1 MQLLYIIKMCLLF
14 FNLTVGARMFLGIV
28 TDSNKMEHYVWK
40 CNFKVAMK
48 TCQAYTFAIVNA
60 NKKNIIN
67 GFKRK
72 KNSSFSNKRNRV
84 HTIQISVR
92 LSLGNNISKHH
103 AKAQDRHNSPGVT
116 NSKFYTLASWLV
128 LYIKQERLLLPLER

>member
-14 FNLTVGARMFLGIV
+14 FNLTVGAGMFLGIV

-72 KNSSFSNKRNRV
+72 KIVVS
-84 HTIQISVR
+84 QIKE
-92 LSLGNNISKHH
+92 IEFT
-103 AKAQDRHNSPGVT
+103 P
-116 NSKFYTLASWLV
+116 SKFLCVY
-128 LYIKQERLLLPLER
+128 LLGIIFPNTMQRHKIDIILLE